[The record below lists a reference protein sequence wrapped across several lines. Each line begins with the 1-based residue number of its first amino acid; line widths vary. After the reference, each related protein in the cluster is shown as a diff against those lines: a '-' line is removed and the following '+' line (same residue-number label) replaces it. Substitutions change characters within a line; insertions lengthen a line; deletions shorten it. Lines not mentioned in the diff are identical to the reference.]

1 MEDGGAVCFVAA
13 GGVGGTRG
21 TLSGGMEVSEEG
33 VTGEVDDSEG
43 TAPGGGGCA

>member
-1 MEDGGAVCFVAA
+1 MDDGGAVCFVAA

-21 TLSGGMEVSEEG
+21 ILSGGMAVSEEG
-33 VTGEVDDSEG
+33 VTGEVDAGED